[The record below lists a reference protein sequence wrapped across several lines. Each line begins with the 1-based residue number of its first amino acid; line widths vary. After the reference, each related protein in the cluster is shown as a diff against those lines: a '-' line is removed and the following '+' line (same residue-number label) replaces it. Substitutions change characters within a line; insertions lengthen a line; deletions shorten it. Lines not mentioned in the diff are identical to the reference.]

1 MANST
6 ADGSVVIDVD
16 MNVSQ
21 AEKRLGKLRGDIK
34 KTEKEVADRN
44 HVENERAFHKL
55 HDPTAQTV
63 HRLFCGSGAGRRKS
77 EATRNQRPS
86 CRHPRHV

>member
-34 KTEKEVADRN
+34 KQN
-44 HVENERAFHKL
+44 G
-55 HDPTAQTV
+55 
-63 HRLFCGSGAGRRKS
+63 CRRKNTAPFGAVWELLS
-77 EATRNQRPS
+77 F
-86 CRHPRHV
+86 PRSN